1 MLSGAYTLLI
11 TPLDKNLSL
20 DEKGLRIL
28 VQRQIEAGIHGI
40 APLGVTGENT
50 LLSYQEIIRV
60 IEIIIKEVNGKTKVI
75 PDTCTMSLEK
85 TLERV
90 KLFYDL
96 GCDYAAVY
104 VPYLILPTEEG
115 IISFYKHVADESKI
129 PIIMHNSPGRVL
141 RNLSPEGTA
150 KLAEHPNIIATK
162 DGNCDMRHLSKV
174 VYLTENN
181 DFDVFTGKDVTA
193 YPLLSFGGK
202 GVFTVAGNVIPDVM
216 KNITEYSLTG
226 EIDKAREL
234 HYKYY
239 NLFEALRMETNPMAC
254 KEALNLMRLPA
265 GGLRLPLTRLSQPK
279 REILKNVLN
288 EKGLI

>member
-11 TPLDKNLSL
+11 TPFDKNLSL

-288 EKGLI
+288 EKRLI

>member
-1 MLSGAYTLLI
+1 
-11 TPLDKNLSL
+11 
-20 DEKGLRIL
+20 
-28 VQRQIEAGIHGI
+28 
-40 APLGVTGENT
+40 
-50 LLSYQEIIRV
+50 
-60 IEIIIKEVNGKTKVI
+60 
-75 PDTCTMSLEK
+75 
-85 TLERV
+85 
-90 KLFYDL
+90 
-96 GCDYAAVY
+96 
-104 VPYLILPTEEG
+104 
-115 IISFYKHVADESKI
+115 
-129 PIIMHNSPGRVL
+129 MHNSPGRVL

-202 GVFTVAGNVIPDVM
+202 GVFTVAGNVVPDVM

>member
-1 MLSGAYTLLI
+1 MISGAYTLLI
-11 TPLDKNLSL
+11 TPFDENLSL

-28 VQRQIEAGIHGI
+28 VKRQIEAGIHGI

-75 PDTCTMSLEK
+75 PDTCTMGLEK

-288 EKGLI
+288 EKRLI

>member
-1 MLSGAYTLLI
+1 LLI
-11 TPLDKNLSL
+11 TPFDKNLSL

-288 EKGLI
+288 EKRLI

>member
-11 TPLDKNLSL
+11 TPFDENLSL

-28 VQRQIEAGIHGI
+28 VKRQIEAGIHGI

-75 PDTCTMSLEK
+75 PDTCTMGLEK

-288 EKGLI
+288 EKRLI

>member
-11 TPLDKNLSL
+11 TPFDKNLSL

-28 VQRQIEAGIHGI
+28 VKRQIEAGIHGI

-226 EIDKAREL
+226 EIEKAREL

>member
-11 TPLDKNLSL
+11 TPFDKNLSL

-174 VYLTENN
+174 VYLTENS